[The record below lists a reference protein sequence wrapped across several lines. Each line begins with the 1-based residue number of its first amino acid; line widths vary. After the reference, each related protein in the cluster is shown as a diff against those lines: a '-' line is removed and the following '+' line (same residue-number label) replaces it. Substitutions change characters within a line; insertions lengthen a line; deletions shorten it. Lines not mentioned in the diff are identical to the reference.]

1 MRTTEN
7 PAVPALQVTGL
18 TKHFRTAAGVVRAV
32 DDVSFT
38 VGKGEIVGL
47 VGESGSGKSTVG
59 RCVVMLNP
67 PTGGSVVIDG
77 TEVSALRRGRI
88 RRLRTGFTMVF
99 QDPATSLNPRMTVR
113 DIVAEPLVIHR
124 MGRAREHDRRV
135 SELLDLVGLPDST
148 RTRFPHELSGGQRQ
162 RVSIARALIASPS
175 LVVADE
181 PTSALDVSI
190 QASILNL
197 IKDLQRDLGFA
208 CLFISHDLAAVEYV
222 ADRVLVMY
230 LGRVVEVVGSEG
242 LNDRAA
248 HPYTQ
253 ALVSA
258 APVPDPDE
266 QRTRQRITLTGDI
279 PSPLAPPPGC
289 HFHLRCPVAQDVCR
303 VRPPE
308 LLPSSEAGH
317 LVACHLVSPGAGN
330 RPAV

>member
-1 MRTTEN
+1 MNTVN
-7 PAVPALQVTGL
+7 GLAPASAVPALQVTGL
-18 TKHFRTAAGVVRAV
+18 TKHFRTAAGTVRAV
-32 DDVSFT
+32 DDVSFSI
-38 VGKGEIVGL
+38 GKGEIVGL

-59 RCVVMLNP
+59 RCVVMLSP
-67 PTGGSVVIDG
+67 PTAGSVVMDG
-77 TEVSALRRGRI
+77 VEISGLQRGAI
-88 RRLRTGFTMVF
+88 RRRRTGFTMIF
-99 QDPATSLNPRMTVR
+99 QDPATSLNPRMQVR

-124 MGRAREHDRRV
+124 IGQPGERERRAT
-135 SELLDLVGLPDST
+135 ELLDLVGLPQMAA
-148 RTRFPHELSGGQRQ
+148 TRFPHELSGGQRQ

-222 ADRVLVMY
+222 ADRVMVMY
-230 LGRVVEVVGSEG
+230 LGRVVETIGSAE
-242 LNDRAA
+242 LNERAA

-266 QRTRQRITLTGDI
+266 QRSRERITLSGDI

-289 HFHLRCPVAQDVCR
+289 HFHLRCPVAMDVCR
-303 VRPPE
+303 DRSPE
-308 LLPSSEAGH
+308 LVAGSGTGH
-317 LVACHLVSPGAGN
+317 TVACHRVS
-330 RPAV
+330 

>member
-1 MRTTEN
+1 MSTTVN
-7 PAVPALQVTGL
+7 GVRPALQVTGL
-18 TKHFRTAAGVVRAV
+18 TKHFKTAAGIVRAV
-32 DDVSFT
+32 DDVSFSI
-38 VGKGEIVGL
+38 GKGEIVGL

-59 RCVVMLNP
+59 RCVVMLHP

-77 TEVSALRRGRI
+77 AEISALRRGRL
-88 RRLRTGFTMVF
+88 RRLRTGFTMIF

-113 DIVAEPLVIHR
+113 DIVAEPLVIHG
-124 MGRAREHDRRV
+124 MGRSGDHPRRV
-135 SELLDLVGLPDST
+135 AELLDLVGLPHST
-148 RTRFPHELSGGQRQ
+148 GTRFPHELSGGQRQ

-230 LGRVVEVVGSEG
+230 LGRVVEVVASET
-242 LNDRAA
+242 LNERAA

-266 QRTRQRITLTGDI
+266 QRSRQRITLSGDI

-303 VRPPE
+303 ERPPA
-308 LLPSSEAGH
+308 LLPGAASGQ
-317 LVACHLVSPGAGN
+317 LVACHLVSPGT
-330 RPAV
+330 VD